1 MQPKYSLIPPTN
13 QWFIYTTEILMG
25 DAEDN
30 YSCFFLLFS
39 HVKLD
44 NIFSVQPY
52 THLSLNTAPKNGIK
66 FNVHSY

>member
-1 MQPKYSLIPPTN
+1 
-13 QWFIYTTEILMG
+13 MG